1 MTPEI
6 LPYRQVRAHE
16 LLSPQPMDEDPLDD
30 ETLYEQLTGRAGNW
44 ELTQRPRPF
53 HHPARLILGVLYNV
67 IRWVSLGIVA
77 YVGWK
82 FVQTNERVWME
93 YALYAF
99 VTFVIFQIASYSNGL
114 HLHCP
119 LCHGTP
125 LHEKRCHKHRFANKF
140 LFFNHK
146 TSTILSILTRGRFNC
161 MYCGTPFRLKK

>member
-1 MTPEI
+1 MPPDT
-6 LPYRQVRAHE
+6 LTSCQAHAHE
-16 LLSPQPMDEDPLDD
+16 VPSPELMDEDPLDD
-30 ETLYEQLTGRAGNW
+30 EALYEQLTGRAGNW
-44 ELTQRPRPF
+44 ELTQRPRPY
-53 HHPARLILGVLYNV
+53 HHPGRLIAGVIYNV

-82 FVQTNERVWME
+82 YIQSGERVWME
-93 YALYAF
+93 YALGAF
-99 VTFVIFQIASYSNGL
+99 VTFIIFQIASYSNGL
-114 HLHCP
+114 NTHCP

-125 LHEKRCHKHRFANKF
+125 LHEKRCHKHRLANKF

>member
-1 MTPEI
+1 MRPET
-6 LPYRQVRAHE
+6 LPFRQVQPH
-16 LLSPQPMDEDPLDD
+16 LVSPPEFMDEDPLDD
-30 ETLYEQLTGRAGNW
+30 DSVYEQLTGRAGNW
-44 ELTQRPRPF
+44 ELTQKPRPF
-53 HHPARLILGVLYNV
+53 HHPGRLIAGVFYNV
-67 IRWVSLGIVA
+67 IRWASLIVVA

-82 FVQTNERVWME
+82 FIMTGDRVWMQ
-93 YALYAF
+93 YALIAF

-114 HLHCP
+114 HTHCP

-125 LHEKRCHKHRFANKF
+125 LHEKRCHKHRLANKF